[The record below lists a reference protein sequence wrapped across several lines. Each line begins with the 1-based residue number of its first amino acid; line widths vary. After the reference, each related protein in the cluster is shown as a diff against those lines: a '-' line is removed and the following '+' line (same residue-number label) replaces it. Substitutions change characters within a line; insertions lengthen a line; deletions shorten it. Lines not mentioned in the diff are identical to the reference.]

1 MIRAVLF
8 GTYTATHPANRLLA
22 AAFEASGI
30 ELAICHEPLWERTRD
45 KHADFFG
52 ARSLIRLGLA
62 YLGAALRLRRRFRA
76 LPRPDVVVTG
86 FNGQLDVLLARLVAG
101 RRARL
106 VFAPLVTLTETLV
119 DDRGVYQRGGFKSR
133 AARALDRR
141 TLRSPDLVLTDTEA
155 HRAWIAA
162 RLAPRARMA
171 TLYLGAESM
180 FRPTAPRARRPGEP
194 FRVLFYGQYVPL
206 HGTHVIVEAAQ
217 HFGPADG
224 VEITMIGTGPE
235 REAAERLAA
244 ARRVTNLRFEDWVAY
259 EQLPARLAAADV
271 ALGIFGTT
279 SKAKMVIPTKVY
291 QAAACGRPVVTADTP
306 ALREV
311 FTPGTDVVA
320 VRAGDARALAATL
333 RRLRDAPEETARIGA
348 AAGRLLAEHLDARAQ
363 GARLGAVL
371 AAAFP
376 DLGERLAI
384 EPAVMSPLLARVPVA

>member
-22 AAFEASGI
+22 AAFEAAGI

-45 KHADFFG
+45 KHAPFFG
-52 ARSLIRLGLA
+52 TRSLARLAFA
-62 YLGAALRLRRRFRA
+62 YLGAAMRLRRQFRA
-76 LPRPDVVVTG
+76 LPRPDLVVTG

-119 DDRGVYQRGGFKSR
+119 DDRGVYPRGGFKSR
-133 AARALDRR
+133 AARVLDRR

-162 RLAPRARMA
+162 RFPSRARMA
-171 TLYLGAESM
+171 TLYLGAEPI
-180 FRPTAPRARRPGEP
+180 FRPTAPRPRRADDPL
-194 FRVLFYGQYVPL
+194 RVLFYGQYVPL
-206 HGTHVIVEAAQ
+206 HGTQVIVEAAQ
-217 HFGPADG
+217 HFGAEDG

-235 REAAERLAA
+235 REATERLAA
-244 ARRVTNLRFEDWVAY
+244 ARRVTHVRFEDWVAY
-259 EQLPARLAAADV
+259 DQLPARLAASDV

-279 SKAKMVIPTKVY
+279 SKAKMVIPTKVF
-291 QAAACGRPVVTADTP
+291 QAAASGRALVTADTP

-311 FTPGTDVVA
+311 FSPGEDVLA
-320 VRAGDARALAATL
+320 VRAGDARALAAML
-333 RRLRDAPEETARIGA
+333 RRLRDAPELGARIGG

-371 AAAFP
+371 AAVFP
-376 DLGERLAI
+376 DLGERLAV
-384 EPAVMSPLLARVPVA
+384 EPAVLTPLLARVPLA